1 MKKCNKCNEKKDYD
15 KFRKDRRTLD
25 GYYNICIKCD
35 NAYKADY
42 KKRKKEGTII
52 AF

>member
-42 KKRKKEGTII
+42 KRIKKEGTII